1 VLGENPPIEIRIL
14 AEEDG
19 TKMRPEARDRF
30 LANAEATAKSLGG
43 ESFQDGIDLARRTLA
58 MLIGLFDAIRTPELL
73 ANALDE
79 WDPGPELESLIVQC
93 MADAPLLLRWILMQ
107 LNQSAQASLPTVPN
121 RRPAVSGKTQVEIV
135 RFVNELN
142 FQHDVMLEDAKRRAA
157 KRFGCSVRTVE
168 RYWRERKKIL
178 ENGPKLHFNDLLK
191 ELFTAI
197 QFDLQHDPSVTAKDV
212 EAGLSALGLNA
223 RSGSIL

>member
-1 VLGENPPIEIRIL
+1 
-14 AEEDG
+14 
-19 TKMRPEARDRF
+19 M
-30 LANAEATAKSLGG
+30 
-43 ESFQDGIDLARRTLA
+43 
-58 MLIGLFDAIRTPELL
+58 
-73 ANALDE
+73 
-79 WDPGPELESLIVQC
+79 VQG

-107 LNQSAQASLPTVPN
+107 LNQSAQTSLPTVSN
-121 RRPAVSGKTQVEIV
+121 RRPAVSGKTQGDIV